1 MNGLSGH
8 REGTRCE
15 DKGVQVP
22 EDLERSSQ
30 EMVNALSSLFNH
42 KSVSAED
49 LSDLLSCRD
58 SFGAACSILLFIKKG
73 LVPTRLSN
81 IDISSGFSL
90 SSGKLSA
97 LLSCLPASTEGLCL
111 GQRTCSEVSLD
122 VLEGFFIAWG
132 VQQGAG
138 GGGQDDNAVRL
149 KRLEFKDADVLWRLL
164 RWVPPSIE
172 TLVVSVKVFE
182 TEGREALRQAALTGV
197 LCSLLHLDVSNC
209 PLRPA
214 GVDAL
219 IKALAGGGPGSSSKL
234 QSLKMRNTKAGP
246 EGARALGDAMKG
258 GILFFLESLDLSDN
272 SIQLE
277 GLQGVAEGVAS
288 GAVPS
293 LRSLELHQNDI
304 RVVDNEGA
312 PEGGAADHAGAQ
324 GPEEGAAGLAEAAEG
339 GAAGH
344 AGALQGGAAGLAG
357 APEGEDRTDRVGRAL
372 ELLLCSGELLALEQL
387 NLSSNEIGDGGAG
400 VCADAISAGKVPKLR
415 SLLLRSCRVLVAGM
429 RALSEALG
437 GGACTG
443 LQVLNLGFQVGSG
456 GVEGGRA
463 LGKAMGT
470 GHLSELRS
478 LNVNFCNLH
487 AEGMEGLLVPLRE
500 GKAPLIENL
509 DFDGNLVDNRG
520 AKILGEA
527 MRDGKVSRLQKL
539 RFGHRMVGSAG
550 ACVLGSGLGS
560 GKVLFLESLSLEWT
574 DERGEGAVTVAGV
587 LERSREILPVL
598 LKSLELRVRIDSD
611 EAGGARALGK
621 SLSSENIPSLRH
633 LYLSWPF
640 DQIGEALGEGFVEG
654 GGLSQHVHSDVRFC
668 QTSLDSYVGVRGLAL
683 AMKNGIMQGAKKLTI
698 DVMSFLNMG
707 VEIARL
713 LGEGIGMAGVAGFL
727 PLVSDLDFG
736 GLNPADLIA
745 LLQGMAEGVAAAVQ
759 NPSASKQH
767 APPLRELE
775 LGAEWGVGDEDAGAV
790 AIAIASGSLRGL
802 QRLSLSSPEI
812 GAVGGRLL
820 SFSIATK
827 QLPRLRVL
835 DSRNTAI
842 AGGLGALAQAVNA
855 ENLPEILA
863 LNLSR
868 CVISDEDATALATT
882 WRAQPPLATLQ
893 SFILEDNPLNQG
905 GAVALAGM
913 LREGK
918 LPGLRY
924 LTIENHAAPP
934 FAAQHQPGVGA
945 EGMQALEEALP
956 GFRSVRPDG
965 NGGEWVPRPEWD
977 SSEGCLK
984 APWLTSGERI
994 VVL

>member
-1 MNGLSGH
+1 MDGLSGH

-15 DKGVQVP
+15 DKCVQVP

-30 EMVNALSSLFNH
+30 EMVNTLSSLFNH
-42 KSVSAED
+42 NTVSAED

-73 LVPTRLSN
+73 LVTTRLSN
-81 IDISSGFSL
+81 IDISSG
-90 SSGKLSA
+90 
-97 LLSCLPASTEGLCL
+97 
-111 GQRTCSEVSLD
+111 QRTSSEVSLD
-122 VLEGFFIAWG
+122 VLEGFFIACG

-164 RWVPPSIE
+164 RHVPPSIE

-182 TEGREALRQAALTGV
+182 TEGREALRQAGLTGV

-209 PLRPA
+209 LLGPE
-214 GVDAL
+214 GVDVL
-219 IKALAGGGPGSSSKL
+219 MKALAGGGPGSSCKL
-234 QSLKMRNTKAGP
+234 QSLKMRNTEAGP

-272 SIQLE
+272 SIQQE

-288 GAVPS
+288 RAVPS
-293 LRSLELHQNDI
+293 LKSLELHQNAI
-304 RVVDNEGA
+304 FPSGEGVDDEGA
-312 PEGGAADHAGAQ
+312 PEGGAA
-324 GPEEGAAGLAEAAEG
+324 
-339 GAAGH
+339 
-344 AGALQGGAAGLAG
+344 GLAG
-357 APEGEDRTDRVGRAL
+357 GPEGEDQTDRVVRAL
-372 ELLLCSGELLALEQL
+372 ELLLCSGELLALEHL
-387 NLSSNEIGDGGAG
+387 NLSLNKIGDGGAG

-415 SLLLRSCRVLVAGM
+415 SLHLISCGVLVAGV

-443 LQVLNLGFQVGSG
+443 LQVLDLGFGSG
-456 GVEGGRA
+456 GVEGGKA
-463 LGKAMGT
+463 LGKAIGT

-478 LNVNFCNLH
+478 LNMFLCNLH

-509 DFDGNLVDNRG
+509 DLEGNSVDNRG
-520 AKILGEA
+520 SNILGEA

-539 RFGHRMVGSAG
+539 SFGHTMVGSPG
-550 ACVLGSGLGS
+550 ACALWCGLGS
-560 GKVLFLESLSLEWT
+560 GKVLFLEILSLQWT
-574 DERGEGAVTVAGV
+574 DERGEGVVTLAGV

-598 LKSLELRVRIDSD
+598 KSLTLLFRIDSD
-611 EAGGARALGK
+611 EGGGVRALGR

-633 LYLSWPF
+633 LFLLWPS

-654 GGLSQHVHSDVRFC
+654 GGLSHHVHSRVRFC
-668 QTSLDSYVGVRGLAL
+668 QRGDSHVGVRGLAM
-683 AMKNGIMQGAKKLTI
+683 AMKNGIMQGDKKVTI
-698 DVMSFLNMG
+698 DVRGFLNMG
-707 VEIARL
+707 VEIARC
-713 LGEGIGMAGVAGFL
+713 LGEGIGMAGVTGFL

-745 LLQGMAEGVAAAVQ
+745 LLQGMAEGVAAAV
-759 NPSASKQH
+759 PSGGRFPSLKKISIYGMWTPPEISRALGNLIRLGIFPSLESISILHMVGPAPGQSH
-767 APPLRELE
+767 PLSPLMAGIQATRPPLRELALE
-775 LGAEWGVGDEDAGAV
+775 AHGGVGDEDAGAV

-802 QRLSLSSPEI
+802 QFLRLSLPRI

-835 DSRNTAI
+835 DLSETEVAE
-842 AGGLGALAQAVNA
+842 GLGALVQAVNA

-863 LNLSR
+863 LDLSR
-868 CVISDEDATALATT
+868 CVISDEEATALATT

-893 SFILEDNPLNQG
+893 SFILAGNPLSQG
-905 GAVALAGM
+905 GAVALAAM

-924 LTIENHAAPP
+924 LTIENHAVPP
-934 FAAQHQPGVGA
+934 FGAQHQPGVGA

-965 NGGEWVPRPEWD
+965 TGWGWAPRPEWD
-977 SSEGCLK
+977 SLEGCLK
-984 APWLTSGERI
+984 ASGEKI
-994 VVL
+994 VIL